1 MYYLANDDINKA
13 VKLTRSIDDESAF
26 QKLKYAAKMLNLKSK
41 PCDDVYAFHQIGQ
54 LKSRTD
60 QIDTNLI
67 YEINCH
73 EISGKP
79 LYVFKTSKHALELG
93 LKMDDQQKRVNGKK
107 SILMLEPAFFDG
119 MHKCTRGFKTLTLWV
134 HHLGMW
140 RMRHLA
146 TMDVEKENKDMVV
159 LFFQLFN
166 KVLAEY
172 KGEPGYKFNL
182 MMICCDEAGANWQ
195 AIREVY
201 SEEFYK
207 NKVAGCQWHFI
218 QCAEHQL
225 HNIDPNEH
233 KTFMDAVHALCKVA
247 TVTEYK

>member
-13 VKLTRSIDDESAF
+13 VELTRSIDDDSAF
-26 QKLKYAAKMLNLKSK
+26 QKLIYATKMLNLKSK
-41 PCDDVYAFHQIGQ
+41 PRDDVEAFSRIGQ

-67 YEINCH
+67 YEINCRD
-73 EISGKP
+73 ISGKP
-79 LYVFKTSKHALELG
+79 SYVFKTLKHALELG
-93 LKMDDQQKRVNGKK
+93 LKMDNQQKRVNRKK

-134 HHLGMW
+134 HHPGMQ
-140 RMRHLA
+140 RMRRLA

-166 KVLAEY
+166 KALAEY
-172 KGEPGYKFNL
+172 KGEPGYKFNP

-201 SEEFYK
+201 GKEFYK

-218 QCAEHQL
+218 QCAECQL
-225 HNIDPNEH
+225 HNIDPNKH
-233 KTFMDAVHALCKVA
+233 KTFMDAVCALCKAA